1 VEHSIAYCA
10 LRGRCPACG
19 KGKLYSGFLTIAE
32 NCKSCGLELKKH
44 EQGDGTAFF
53 CICIV
58 GTLTGIFA
66 ALVEVMYEP
75 PFWLHASIWIPFI
88 IIGSLLSM
96 RVVKAALIAVQYNFR
111 AQDFSE

>member
-1 VEHSIAYCA
+1 MEHSIAYCA

-32 NCKSCGLELKKH
+32 NCNECGLELKKH

-111 AQDFSE
+111 AQDFTS